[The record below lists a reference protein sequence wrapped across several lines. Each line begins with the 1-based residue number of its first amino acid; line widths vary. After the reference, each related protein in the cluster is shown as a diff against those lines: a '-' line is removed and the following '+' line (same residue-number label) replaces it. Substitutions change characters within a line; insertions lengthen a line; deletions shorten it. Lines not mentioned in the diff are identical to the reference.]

1 MLLPALLRLLLL
13 VQDVAEE
20 AAQALRR
27 ILLLLAGAQSF
38 ESIAQIPGSK
48 QKTRIRSCPL
58 NHKWNAFVLSGGGK
72 VRELSQQT
80 TATSQLE
87 QHFEV
92 NRIIAVDHAI
102 AGKLAHGRD
111 TQQNILRPKAVR
123 RYPKSAAESL
133 DQGV

>member
-1 MLLPALLRLLLL
+1 MLLPALLRLLLF
-13 VQDVAEE
+13 VQNVAEE

-27 ILLLLAGAQSF
+27 VLLLLAGAQRF
-38 ESIAQIPGSK
+38 ESIAQVPGSK
-48 QKTRIRSCPL
+48 QKTRIRSCSL

-72 VRELSQQT
+72 VRELSQQA

-92 NRIIAVDHAI
+92 NRSIAVDHAI

-111 TQQNILRPKAVR
+111 AQQNILRPKTVR
-123 RYPKSAAESL
+123 RYTKSAAESL
-133 DQGV
+133 DKRI